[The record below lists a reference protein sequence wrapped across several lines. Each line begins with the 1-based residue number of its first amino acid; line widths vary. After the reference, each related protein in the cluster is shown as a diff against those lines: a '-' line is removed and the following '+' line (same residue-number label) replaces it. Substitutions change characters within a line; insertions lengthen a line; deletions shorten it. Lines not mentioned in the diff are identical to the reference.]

1 MVSRIHFIGGI
12 HGVGKST
19 ICREICAATSL
30 VYLSASELLKW
41 KEINTDPLNKKV
53 VDISMTQMRLV
64 DALISNIHHNTNYL
78 LDGHYCLFNGD
89 GVITPILNDVFVQI
103 NPISLSVILG
113 DVQTISQRLQQRD
126 NKAYDHILLQKM
138 QDAELNHAKNT
149 SSALGV
155 GLAVGREN
163 DISEIVSQI
172 NRRVTEP

>member
-19 ICREICAATSL
+19 ICREICAATRL

-64 DALISNIHHNTNYL
+64 DALRANIHPDTNYL
-78 LDGHYCLFNGD
+78 LGAHYCLFNGD
-89 GVITPILNDVFVQI
+89 GVITPILRDTFLQI

-126 NKAYDHILLQKM
+126 NKIYDQTSLQEM
-138 QDAELNHAKNT
+138 QNAELNHAKRI
-149 SSALGV
+149 SSAIGV
-155 GLAVGREN
+155 NLSVGREG
-163 DISEIVSQI
+163 DISGIVSQI
-172 NRRVTEP
+172 TRLVGQL